1 MCMCIHICIHICI
14 RIYDMCT
21 YVHIY
26 ERTKP
31 ARDRHRYMY
40 MYMYIYI
47 HVYVYTCIHV
57 NPCRI
62 FYALTLRGHQVDL
75 AVALHML
82 PARADS
88 YAGHI

>member
-1 MCMCIHICIHICI
+1 MHMCMCV
-14 RIYDMCT
+14 Y
-21 YVHIY
+21 
-26 ERTKP
+26 K
-31 ARDRHRYMY
+31 YMY
-40 MYMYIYI
+40 MYIYIYMYIHIYI